1 MENRIIGTTQR
12 IDIYIHTFYIYV
24 DWLDMYE
31 YLLKE
36 YKMGLGMCDVT
47 DISMENGNFFHVTI
61 L

>member
-1 MENRIIGTTQR
+1 
-12 IDIYIHTFYIYV
+12 
-24 DWLDMYE
+24 MYE

-61 L
+61 LLKFNILFIH